1 MQNRFK
7 KRQNAK
13 MFSKNTRYDEKV
25 RNHDNSN
32 YVGMY
37 MCLCMY
43 GLNTPYFL
51 FQLIFHQTVDTSF
64 IFFPR
69 SFDYLKILSGLVLK

>member
-13 MFSKNTRYDEKV
+13 MFSKDTRYDEKV
-25 RNHDNSN
+25 RNHDNPN

-37 MCLCMY
+37 MCPCMY
-43 GLNTPYFL
+43 GLNS
-51 FQLIFHQTVDTSF
+51 FQI
-64 IFFPR
+64 
-69 SFDYLKILSGLVLK
+69 